1 MISMTGY
8 TKQDFKIEEI
18 NFSLSIQ
25 SLNSSK
31 GCDITIKTPR
41 YLIDIDSDIRNLIR
55 KELVR
60 GKINFLIKEKS

>member
-8 TKQDFKIEEI
+8 SKQDFKIQEI

-25 SLNSSK
+25 SLNSTK

-41 YLIDIDSDIRNLIR
+41 YLIDIEPDLRNLIR
-55 KELVR
+55 TTK
-60 GKINFLIKEKS
+60 